1 MKIVV
6 IGCGV
11 IGSAVIREL
20 CTEGHDIVA
29 IEENRDILE
38 KAINNFDIAG
48 IEGNGAS
55 LEILREA
62 GVDKADLVIA
72 TLPYDEV
79 NVLSCL
85 CAKKLG
91 AKEIGRAHVELQS
104 PS

>member
-38 KAINNFDIAG
+38 KAINNLI
-48 IEGNGAS
+48 
-55 LEILREA
+55 
-62 GVDKADLVIA
+62 
-72 TLPYDEV
+72 
-79 NVLSCL
+79 
-85 CAKKLG
+85 
-91 AKEIGRAHVELQS
+91 
-104 PS
+104 